1 MTTFATTRA
10 GQNARYTFNA
20 TAGQNLTLAWTGATF
35 AGYPSN
41 LSVVDPSGNTV
52 ANSPYVSSTYSPNG
66 EFQLT
71 NLQKSGTYTVFMDPN
86 QANIG
91 QVGLQLLAPASG
103 TLTVDG
109 PSLSISQQAGAT
121 GRYSFAGTAGQTL
134 GLGLD
139 ALVTTP
145 SGGYASV
152 AVVAPDKVTTL
163 ANCGNFTAP
172 GNSCNLTLPS
182 SGTYTVV
189 VTPSSAN
196 TALTGNLT
204 LSNDA
209 AATLVPNAPV
219 TTFATTRAGQNA
231 RYTFSATAGQN
242 LSLAWS
248 GATFAGPSS
257 NLSVVDPQGNTVASA
272 WYIGSANQ
280 PSGVFQLTNLQKSG
294 TYTVFMD
301 PYQATTG
308 QIGLQLLAPASGT
321 LTVDGPS
328 LAINQVA
335 GATGRYSFAGTAGQT
350 LGLGLDTLVTTP
362 SGGYASV
369 AVVAPD
375 KVTTLANCGNFTAPG
390 NSCNLTLPSDGTYTV
405 VVTPSSA
412 STALTGNLTLSNDA
426 AATLVPNAPV
436 TTFATT
442 RAGQNARYTFS
453 ATAGQNLSLAW
464 SGATFAGPSSNLS
477 VVDPQGNTVASA
489 WYIGSANQPS
499 GVFQLTNLQKSGTYT
514 VFMDPYQATTGQIGL
529 QLLAPAS
536 GTLTVDGPSLAINQ
550 VAGATGRYSF
560 AGTAGQTL
568 GLGLD
573 TLVTTPSGGYASVA
587 VVAPDKVTTLA
598 NCGNF
603 TAPGNSCNLTLPSD
617 GTYTV
622 VVTPSSASTALTG
635 NLTLSNDAAATLV
648 PNAPV
653 TTFATTRAG
662 QNARYTFSATA
673 GQNLSL
679 AWSGATFAG
688 PSSNLSVV
696 DPQGNTVASAW
707 YIGSANQPSGVFQLT
722 NLQKSGTYTVFMD
735 PYQATTGQ
743 IGLQLLAPASGTL
756 TVDGPSL
763 AINQVAGAT
772 GRYSFAGTA
781 GQTLGLGLDT
791 LVTTPSGG
799 YASVAVVAPDKVTTL
814 ANCGNF
820 TAPGNSCNLTLPSDG
835 TYTVVVTPSS
845 ASTALTGNLTLSNDA
860 AATLVP
866 NAPVTTFATTRAGQ
880 NARYTFSATAGQNL
894 SLAWGGST
902 FASYYSNLSVVD
914 PSGNTV
920 ASASNIGRDGQ
931 PNGEFQ
937 LTNLQK
943 SGTYT
948 VFMDPYQATTGQI
961 GLQLLAPASGTLT
974 VDGPSLAINQVA
986 GATGR
991 YSFAGTAGQTLG
1003 LGLDTLVTTPSGG
1016 YASVAVVAPD
1026 KVTTLAN
1033 CGNFTAPGNSCNLTL
1048 PSDGTYT
1055 VVVTPSSA
1063 STALTGNLTLSS
1075 DIRDTLSTVTFFS
1088 TNRVGQN
1095 GRYTFIANAG
1105 DNISIS
1111 AKPPFVPGSD
1121 GNSGSG
1127 GTISQGGVMP
1137 ARTTLTIYG
1146 PAGNPLA
1153 SWNVYASTSATV
1165 YPLNNLQQS
1174 GTFTLFVDPY
1184 QTNTGT
1190 LDLGVWKTGTTTP
1203 PDTSYNGA
1211 VSIDGPSLAISQQAG
1226 ATGRYSFTGTAG
1238 QTLGLGLDTL
1248 VTTPSGGYASV
1259 RVMAPDNVTT
1269 LVSCYDVG
1277 SAGNSCNLP
1286 ALPSSGTYTVVVT
1299 PGSAN
1304 TALTGNLTLSNDA
1317 AGTLTPNAPVTT
1329 FATSRVGQN
1338 GRYTFNATAGQNLS
1352 LAWTGATFPDSYST
1366 LTVYDP
1372 SGNAVAN
1379 TGSLGRGQPNGVFQL
1394 TNLQKSGTYTVFVD
1408 LYLATTGQVGLQLLA
1423 PASGTL
1429 TVDGPSLAISQ
1440 QAGATGR
1447 YSFTGTAGQTLGLG
1461 LDTLVTT
1468 PSGGYASVRVMA
1480 PDNVTTLV
1488 SCYDVGSAGNSCNLP
1503 ALPSSGT
1510 YTVVVTPGSAN
1521 TALTGNLTLSNDAAG
1536 TLTPNAPVTTFATSR
1551 VGQNG
1556 RYTFNATAGQ
1566 NLSLAWTGATF
1577 PDSYSTLT
1585 VYDPSG
1591 NAVANTGSLGRGQP
1605 NGVFQLTNLQKS
1617 GTYTVFV
1624 DLYLA
1629 TTGQVG
1635 LQLLAPASG
1644 TLTVDGPSLAISQQA
1659 GATGRYSFTGTAGQ
1673 TLGLGLDTLVTTP
1686 SGGYASVRVMAPDNV
1701 TTLVSCSDVGSA
1713 GNSCNLPALPSSG
1726 TYTVVVTPG
1735 SVNTAL
1741 TGNLTL
1747 SNDAAATLTPNAPV
1761 TTFATTRAGQNARY
1775 TFNATAGQNLSL
1787 AWTGATFPGSYGSL
1801 SVVDPSGNTVASTPY
1816 ASGGYQP
1823 NGVFQLTNLQKS
1835 GTYTVFMDPYQ
1846 ATTGQIGL
1854 QLLAP
1859 ASGTLTVDGP
1869 SLAISQQ
1876 AGATGRYSFTGT
1888 AGQTL
1893 GLGLD
1898 TLVTTPSGGYASVR
1912 VMAPDNVTTLVSC
1925 SDVGSAGNSCN
1936 LPALPSSGT
1945 YTVVVTPGS
1954 VNTALTGN
1962 LTLSNDAAATL
1973 TPNAPVTTFATTRA
1987 GQNAR
1992 YTFNATAGQNLSLA
2006 WTGATFPGSYGS
2018 LSVVDPSGNTV
2029 ASTPYAS
2036 GGYQPNGVFQLTNLQ
2051 KSGTYTVFMDPY
2063 QATTGQIGLQL
2074 LAPASGTLTVDG
2086 PSLAISQQAGATG
2099 RYSFTGTA
2107 GQTLGLGLDTLV
2119 TTPSGG
2125 YASVRVMAPDNVT
2138 TLVSCSDV
2146 GSAGNSCNLPALPS
2160 SGTYTVV
2167 VTPGSVNTALTGNLT
2182 LSNDAAATLT
2192 PNAPVTTFA
2201 TTRAGQNARYTFN
2214 ATAGQNLSLAWTGAT
2229 FPGSYGSLSVVD
2241 PSGNTV
2247 ASTPYASGGYQP
2259 NGVFQLT
2266 NLQKSGTYTV
2276 FMDPYQAT
2284 TGQIGLQL
2292 LAPASGTLTV
2302 DGPSLAI
2309 NQVAGAPGR
2318 YTFTGTA
2325 GQFLNLGFS
2334 GAAITPTGSTVTI
2347 TVIAPDNVTTVVNCG
2362 SFSTSGSCSVP
2373 ALSSTGT
2380 NNVGLP
2386 STGTYT
2392 VVVTPNSYATAVSGS
2407 LSLKQFSLRP

>member
-1 MTTFATTRA
+1 M
-10 GQNARYTFNA
+10 
-20 TAGQNLTLAWTGATF
+20 
-35 AGYPSN
+35 
-41 LSVVDPSGNTV
+41 
-52 ANSPYVSSTYSPNG
+52 
-66 EFQLT
+66 
-71 NLQKSGTYTVFMDPN
+71 
-86 QANIG
+86 
-91 QVGLQLLAPASG
+91 
-103 TLTVDG
+103 
-109 PSLSISQQAGAT
+109 
-121 GRYSFAGTAGQTL
+121 
-134 GLGLD
+134 
-139 ALVTTP
+139 
-145 SGGYASV
+145 
-152 AVVAPDKVTTL
+152 
-163 ANCGNFTAP
+163 
-172 GNSCNLTLPS
+172 
-182 SGTYTVV
+182 
-189 VTPSSAN
+189 
-196 TALTGNLT
+196 
-204 LSNDA
+204 
-209 AATLVPNAPV
+209 

-350 LGLGLDTLVTTP
+350 LGLGLD
-362 SGGYASV
+362 A
-369 AVVAPD
+369 
-375 KVTTLANCGNFTAPG
+375 
-390 NSCNLTLPSDGTYTV
+390 
-405 VVTPSSA
+405 
-412 STALTGNLTLSNDA
+412 
-426 AATLVPNAPV
+426 
-436 TTFATT
+436 
-442 RAGQNARYTFS
+442 
-453 ATAGQNLSLAW
+453 
-464 SGATFAGPSSNLS
+464 
-477 VVDPQGNTVASA
+477 
-489 WYIGSANQPS
+489 
-499 GVFQLTNLQKSGTYT
+499 
-514 VFMDPYQATTGQIGL
+514 
-529 QLLAPAS
+529 
-536 GTLTVDGPSLAINQ
+536 
-550 VAGATGRYSF
+550 
-560 AGTAGQTL
+560 
-568 GLGLD
+568 
-573 TLVTTPSGGYASVA
+573 
-587 VVAPDKVTTLA
+587 
-598 NCGNF
+598 
-603 TAPGNSCNLTLPSD
+603 
-617 GTYTV
+617 
-622 VVTPSSASTALTG
+622 
-635 NLTLSNDAAATLV
+635 
-648 PNAPV
+648 
-653 TTFATTRAG
+653 
-662 QNARYTFSATA
+662 
-673 GQNLSL
+673 
-679 AWSGATFAG
+679 
-688 PSSNLSVV
+688 
-696 DPQGNTVASAW
+696 
-707 YIGSANQPSGVFQLT
+707 
-722 NLQKSGTYTVFMD
+722 
-735 PYQATTGQ
+735 
-743 IGLQLLAPASGTL
+743 
-756 TVDGPSL
+756 
-763 AINQVAGAT
+763 
-772 GRYSFAGTA
+772 
-781 GQTLGLGLDT
+781 

-920 ASASNIGRDGQ
+920 ASASNVGRDGQ
-931 PNGEFQ
+931 PSGEFQ

-991 YSFAGTAGQTLG
+991 YSFAGMAGQTLG
-1003 LGLDTLVTTPSGG
+1003 LGLDALVTTPSGG

-1026 KVTTLAN
+1026 KVTALAN

-1816 ASGGYQP
+1816 ASGGNQP

-1973 TPNAPVTTFATTRA
+1973 TPNAPVTPFATTRA

-1992 YTFNATAGQNLSLA
+1992 YTFSATAGQNLSLA

-2036 GGYQPNGVFQLTNLQ
+2036 GGN
-2051 KSGTYTVFMDPY
+2051 
-2063 QATTGQIGLQL
+2063 
-2074 LAPASGTLTVDG
+2074 
-2086 PSLAISQQAGATG
+2086 
-2099 RYSFTGTA
+2099 
-2107 GQTLGLGLDTLV
+2107 
-2119 TTPSGG
+2119 
-2125 YASVRVMAPDNVT
+2125 
-2138 TLVSCSDV
+2138 
-2146 GSAGNSCNLPALPS
+2146 
-2160 SGTYTVV
+2160 
-2167 VTPGSVNTALTGNLT
+2167 
-2182 LSNDAAATLT
+2182 
-2192 PNAPVTTFA
+2192 
-2201 TTRAGQNARYTFN
+2201 
-2214 ATAGQNLSLAWTGAT
+2214 
-2229 FPGSYGSLSVVD
+2229 
-2241 PSGNTV
+2241 
-2247 ASTPYASGGYQP
+2247 QP

-2309 NQVAGAPGR
+2309 NQVAGATGRYSFTGTAGQTLGLGLDTLVPTPSGGYAGVRVMAPDNVTTLADCGSFYAPGNSCNLTLPSNGTYTVVVAPSSATTALKGNLTLSGDVTGTLTANAPVTTFATSRVGQNARYTFSATAGQNLSLAWTGSTFPGSYGSLSVIDPSGNAVANTYYVGSGNQPNGVLQLTNLQKSGTYTVFMDPYQTTTGQIGLQLLAPASGTLTVDGPSLAISQQAGAPGR